1 MEKPNHTSHKEHKAA
16 APSPQHEHH
25 EHTHPHTDTPEHQHP
40 HEPTHDHKDGHDHTH
55 AYPKHETKEVKTEAK
70 AVKKEDKKPIIK
82 KEEAQAKG
90 LNLHVS
96 KRQCMYISTFI
107 KNKSIDNAMH
117 DLSLV
122 IKMKKAVPFKGE
134 IPHKKGMMGGRY
146 PVKAAALF
154 ITLLKGLKGNALV
167 NGLDPDKT
175 RITLAVSNWASR
187 PLRREGKKAKRTNV
201 TLTAREVVK

>member
-1 MEKPNHTSHKEHKAA
+1 MEKPNHTSHKENKP
-16 APSPQHEHH
+16 APSSQHEHH
-25 EHTHPHTDTPEHQHP
+25 DHTHPHADAHEHP
-40 HEPTHDHKDGHDHTH
+40 HTEH
-55 AYPKHETKEVKTEAK
+55 KHEEVKMEEAKETVKTEAK
-70 AVKKEDKKPIIK
+70 AVKKEDKKPVIK

-96 KRQCMYISTFI
+96 KRQCMYLSTFI
-107 KNKSIDNAMH
+107 KYKSIDNAMH